1 MIPSAMNTTIRDTDR
16 AMAGVI
22 TGDDRLSARLMDAI
36 EAECRAYRQD
46 RRRQP
51 VLRQVRVAVPAIDP
65 LDWLRARDASER
77 MYWRGRDEAESWAAV
92 GQAHVVA
99 ASAGDPAT
107 TIRATL
113 DAMLARAAPGVR
125 YVGGMRFDP
134 ERAVADEWRPFER
147 ARFVLPR
154 FVLEAGPAG
163 TFLACNLMLPGDA
176 DRLEE
181 LRREVERLGDPLTPE
196 RALLPVPVGRNDIP
210 GPAEW
215 ADNINRAVAR
225 FEAISSGKEGS
236 LEKVV
241 LARRSTFQFAE
252 ALDPTLLL
260 QRLQAATPHCFHFM
274 MQFEPGGA
282 FLGASPERLYRRDGR
297 QIRSEAVAGT
307 RPRGA
312 SPEAD
317 ARLRQDLIHSDKD
330 RREQDY
336 VKTSIVEALDGLC
349 SSLDVDNT
357 PRVMELAKGRHLCSH
372 IAGTLRH
379 GVGDADILQ
388 RLHPTP
394 AVGGFPRE
402 VAIGDIREVEHFDR
416 GWYAGPVGW
425 IGRDRAEFAVAIR
438 SGQVSPRSLTL
449 YAGAGIVRGSE
460 ASREW
465 AEIEHKISDFL
476 NVLGLDLRD
485 VKY

>member
-1 MIPSAMNTTIRDTDR
+1 MADVIIGSDR
-16 AMAGVI
+16 WSG
-22 TGDDRLSARLMDAI
+22 RLVDAI
-36 EAECRAYRQD
+36 EAECRLYRQD

-51 VLRQVRVAVPAIDP
+51 AIRQVRVVVPAVDP
-65 LDWLRARDASER
+65 LDWLRAQDAPER
-77 MYWRGRDEAESWAAV
+77 MYWRGRDEADGWAAV
-92 GQAHVVA
+92 GLAHEVA
-99 ASAGDPAT
+99 ASAGDPAM
-107 TIRATL
+107 TIRDTL
-113 DAMLARAAPGVR
+113 DAMLSRAAPGVR

-134 ERAVADEWRPFER
+134 GRAAADEWQPFDR

-154 FVLEAGPAG
+154 FVLESGPAG
-163 TFLACNLMLPGDA
+163 TFLACNLVLPEDA
-176 DRLEE
+176 ERLEE
-181 LRREVERLGDPLTPE
+181 IRQAVARLGEPMTPGH
-196 RALLPVPVGRNDIP
+196 ALLPVPVGRNDIP

-215 ADNINRAVAR
+215 AANINRAVAR
-225 FEAISSGKEGS
+225 FEAGSSEKKGS

-252 ALDPTLLL
+252 TLDPTLLL
-260 QRLQAATPHCFHFM
+260 QRLQAATPHCFHFL
-274 MQFEPGGA
+274 MQFESGGA
-282 FLGASPERLYRRDGR
+282 FLGASPERLFRRDGR

-312 SPEAD
+312 TAELD
-317 ARLRQDLIHSDKD
+317 AQLRQDLIHSDKD

-349 SSLDVDNT
+349 SSLDVDKT
-357 PRVMELAKGRHLCSH
+357 PQVMELAKGRHLCST
-372 IAGTLRH
+372 IAGTLRP

-394 AVGGFPRE
+394 AVGGFPRAA
-402 VAIGDIREVEHFDR
+402 AIGDIREVERFDR

-438 SGQVSPRSLTL
+438 SGQVSPQSLTL

-476 NVLGLDLRD
+476 NVLGLDFRD